1 MTKNEIKEITREP
14 ELLPK
19 EETLVVAGRTWS
31 SMGIKRMVCLEGK
44 TVEEILL
51 DALRSNFTSD
61 PN

>member
-44 TVEEILL
+44 TV
-51 DALRSNFTSD
+51 
-61 PN
+61 